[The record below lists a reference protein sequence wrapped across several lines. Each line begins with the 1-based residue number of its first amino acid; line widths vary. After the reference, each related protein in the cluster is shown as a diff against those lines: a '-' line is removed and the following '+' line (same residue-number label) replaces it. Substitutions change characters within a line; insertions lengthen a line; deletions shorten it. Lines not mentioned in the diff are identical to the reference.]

1 MEGLMESWVMNL
13 SGAAV
18 PSPNLIVLLR
28 DADGDG
34 VAETRSVFLQKL
46 NSPFGMTLIGDKL
59 YVADTDALLR
69 FDYREGA
76 TEIKDSGAKVA
87 DLPAGR
93 INSHWTKSLVAS
105 TDGTRLYV
113 SVSAPTAMPA
123 RAGLS
128 RTKVAR
134 GYSRSIRRL
143 EETSREQAEAGE
155 RDGRPS
161 REQSDQH
168 GQPAAKLGQDHKRE
182 KSAGHARRIHM
193 LDRPGIA
200 ENLVSARLNE
210 NDRKQDSADQLQIRR
225 RLVHL
230 SHPCLDQ
237 GI

>member
-128 RTKVAR
+128 RTRIAR

-143 EETSREQAEAGE
+143 
-155 RDGRPS
+155 
-161 REQSDQH
+161 
-168 GQPAAKLGQDHKRE
+168 
-182 KSAGHARRIHM
+182 ARRGASRQACAI
-193 LDRPGIA
+193 RS
-200 ENLVSARLNE
+200 VSP
-210 NDRKQDSADQLQIRR
+210 SSPRR
-225 RLVHL
+225 RRY
-230 SHPCLDQ
+230 
-237 GI
+237 GRW